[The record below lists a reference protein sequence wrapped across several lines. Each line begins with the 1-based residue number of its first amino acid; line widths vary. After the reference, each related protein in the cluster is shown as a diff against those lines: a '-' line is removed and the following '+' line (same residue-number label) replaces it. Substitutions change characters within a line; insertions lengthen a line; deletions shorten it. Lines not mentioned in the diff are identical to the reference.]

1 MRITC
6 WAASRKKTL
15 PIWQT
20 DMPKSDQGVSN
31 DRYQLIPR
39 TLIFLTR
46 GESVLL
52 LKGAPHKRIW
62 ANRYNGVGGH
72 IERGEDAYSA
82 ARRELLEETG
92 LIPDDLW
99 LVGTVIVDTGE
110 NTGIGLYV
118 MKGSCA
124 EGQARPS
131 EEGELEWVQFPEIL
145 EKDLVEDLPVLL
157 PRVIKQKVSD
167 PPFAARYYYDAGE
180 KLVVEFCN

>member
-1 MRITC
+1 
-6 WAASRKKTL
+6 
-15 PIWQT
+15 
-20 DMPKSDQGVSN
+20 MPVSDHGVSS

-62 ANRYNGVGGH
+62 ANRYNGIGGH
-72 IERGEDAYSA
+72 IERGEDVHSA

-110 NTGIGLYV
+110 DPGISLYV
-118 MKGSCA
+118 MKGSSA

-131 EEGELEWVQFPEIL
+131 EEGDLEWVAYIGIL
-145 EKDLVEDLPVLL
+145 EKNLVEDLPLLL
-157 PRVIKQKVSD
+157 PRVLKQKASD
-167 PPFAARYYYDAGE
+167 APFAARYYYEGE
-180 KLVVEFCN
+180 RLVVEFSD

>member
-1 MRITC
+1 
-6 WAASRKKTL
+6 
-15 PIWQT
+15 
-20 DMPKSDQGVSN
+20 MPVADQGVSN

-72 IERGEDAYSA
+72 IEQGEDAHSA
-82 ARRELLEETG
+82 ARREILEETG

-110 NTGIGLYV
+110 DPGIGLYV

-131 EEGELEWVQFPEIL
+131 EEGELEWVAFNEIL
-145 EKDLVEDLPVLL
+145 HNPLVEDLPLLL
-157 PRVIKQKVSD
+157 PRVLKQKLSD
-167 PPFAARYYYDAGE
+167 PPFAARYYYEGG
-180 KLVVEFCN
+180 KLVVEFNS

>member
-1 MRITC
+1 
-6 WAASRKKTL
+6 
-15 PIWQT
+15 
-20 DMPKSDQGVSN
+20 MPVSDQGVSN

-52 LKGAPHKRIW
+52 IKGAPHKRIW

-72 IERGEDAYSA
+72 IERGEDIHSA

-92 LIPDDLW
+92 LVPDDLW
-99 LVGTVIVDTGE
+99 LIGTVIVDTGDDP
-110 NTGIGLYV
+110 GIGLYI

-131 EEGELEWVQFPEIL
+131 EEGDLEWIAFNEIL
-145 EKDLVEDLPVLL
+145 EKNLVDDLPLLL
-157 PRVIKQKVSD
+157 PRVLKQKMSD
-167 PPFAARYYYDAGE
+167 PPFAAHYSYDERE
-180 KLVVEFCN
+180 KLVVEFSD

>member
-1 MRITC
+1 
-6 WAASRKKTL
+6 
-15 PIWQT
+15 
-20 DMPKSDQGVSN
+20 MPLADQGVSS

-52 LKGAPHKRIW
+52 LKGAPDKRIW

-72 IERGEDAYSA
+72 IERGEDAHTA

-99 LVGTVIVDTGE
+99 LVGTILIDTGE
-110 NTGIGLYV
+110 DTGIGLYV

-124 EGQARPS
+124 EGQPRPS
-131 EEGELEWVQFPEIL
+131 KEGELEWVPFDEIE
-145 EKDLVEDLPVLL
+145 EKNLVEDLPMLL
-157 PRVIKQKVSD
+157 PRVLEQKVTD
-167 PPFAARYYYDAGE
+167 PPFAARYYYDEAE
-180 KLVVEFCN
+180 KLIVEFDS

>member
-1 MRITC
+1 
-6 WAASRKKTL
+6 
-15 PIWQT
+15 
-20 DMPKSDQGVSN
+20 MPVSDQGVSN

-62 ANRYNGVGGH
+62 AGRYNGVGGH
-72 IERGEDAYSA
+72 IERGEDVHSA

-99 LVGTVIVDTGE
+99 LIGTVIVDTGDDP
-110 NTGIGLYV
+110 GIGLYV

-131 EEGELEWVQFPEIL
+131 EEGDLEWVAFNEIL
-145 EKDLVEDLPVLL
+145 EKILVDDLPLLL
-157 PRVIKQKVSD
+157 PRVLKQKVSD
-167 PPFAARYYYDAGE
+167 PPFAARYSYDERE
-180 KLVVEFCN
+180 KLVVEFSD

>member
-1 MRITC
+1 
-6 WAASRKKTL
+6 
-15 PIWQT
+15 
-20 DMPKSDQGVSN
+20 MPVSDQGVSN

-62 ANRYNGVGGH
+62 ANHYNGVGGH
-72 IERGEDAYSA
+72 IERGEDVLSA

-99 LVGTVIVDTGE
+99 LIGTVIVDTGE
-110 NTGIGLYV
+110 DPGIGLYV

-131 EEGELEWVQFPEIL
+131 EEGDLEWVAFNEIL
-145 EKDLVEDLPVLL
+145 KKNLVDDLPLLLSRVL
-157 PRVIKQKVSD
+157 KQKVSD
-167 PPFAARYYYDAGE
+167 PPFAARYYYDEGE
-180 KLVVEFCN
+180 KLVVEFSS